1 MNRRKGFTLVELLV
15 VITIIGLLAGLLLPA
30 IYGALEEANRAACKN
45 NLKQIG
51 TACQNWASSHRQQWP
66 DIMGSSD
73 SWDKVGSTR
82 TDYYDHDK
90 PGDKETADDTAPDD
104 TGDAVNS
111 NTANLWKLITSAGA
125 EVGMFVCPSADSHL
139 IDDRVVDPDTVKDF
153 RNELYCSYS
162 YQNVLGAYTLTQTG
176 ARQPSMLA
184 VCADSN
190 PQRGDYYSDSGGS
203 RSRDTDGATDR
214 KLDQAPEFEESE
226 ITERWNEDLGQS
238 GINEAWMLNSPNHD
252 FAGQNVLYLDGH
264 VEWTLHPYCGVGYD
278 NIWTKLPEG
287 MDPSQSINP
296 SEWSDIQELDSDSYD
311 GTEELPGGEIRDSF
325 LVP

>member
-1 MNRRKGFTLVELLV
+1 MKRQGFTLVELLV

-30 IYGALEEANRAACKN
+30 IYGALEQANKAACQN

-66 DIMGSSD
+66 DVMGASD
-73 SWDKVGSTR
+73 SWDKVGVSR
-82 TDYYDHDK
+82 TDYYEHDS
-90 PGDKETADDTAPDD
+90 PGDKESADDTAPDD
-104 TGDAVNS
+104 TGDDVNS

-125 EVGMFVCPSADSHL
+125 EAGMFACPSADGHNL
-139 IDDRVVDPDTVKDF
+139 IDDRVADPDDVEDF

-176 ARQPSMLA
+176 ADQPSRLA
-184 VCADSN
+184 VAADCN
-190 PQRGDYYSDSGGS
+190 PQRGDYYADSGSS
-203 RSRDTDGATDR
+203 RSRDSDGPTDR
-214 KLDQAPEFEESE
+214 ELDSEPDFEESE
-226 ITERWNEDLGQS
+226 ITEKWNDELGES
-238 GINEAWMLNSPNHD
+238 GLTDAWMLNSPNHN

-278 NIWTKLPEG
+278 NIWSKLPEG
-287 MDPSQSINP
+287 LDTSDSINP
-296 SEWSDIQELDSDSYD
+296 SRWSDIQELDSDSYD
-311 GTEELPGGEIRDSF
+311 GTEELPAGEIRDSF